1 MVTKG
6 DLLSVTRTRLYSPR
20 HTPGLWQARQC
31 TITTPSL
38 QWLTNCPNVL
48 HFLMVHWITLED
60 KCYIFFS
67 PHSLIP
73 LVALLGLTLSL
84 SLCLHL
90 SFSPHPRFPSNN
102 SSDTPEHQT
111 TLDLWIFPGPP
122 LCPTDTHLQV
132 LPSSSSS
139 VSHSSLHPYFLVTHV
154 FPYLTS
160 IFDPLY
166 HHLLLFHTDSLSFSH
181 SSSFLLI
188 ELHYDS
194 FSWLIASYTAWS
206 VHLVPR
212 YINPSIPLYFP
223 KLFLLHVHSILLHF
237 TLLCPTTN
245 APTQ

>member
-1 MVTKG
+1 MRKKDCNRSSL
-6 DLLSVTRTRLYSPR
+6 DLPQISPLSHGHPS
-20 HTPGLWQARQC
+20 PGL
-31 TITTPSL
+31 SL
-38 QWLTNCPNVL
+38 LPFSCSS
-48 HFLMVHWITLED
+48 HFT
-60 KCYIFFS
+60 FFS
-67 PHSLIP
+67 AP
-73 LVALLGLTLSL
+73 LLLCHLTS
-84 SLCLHL
+84 
-90 SFSPHPRFPSNN
+90 
-102 SSDTPEHQT
+102 
-111 TLDLWIFPGPP
+111 
-122 LCPTDTHLQV
+122 
-132 LPSSSSS
+132 
-139 VSHSSLHPYFLVTHV
+139 
-154 FPYLTS
+154 PYLTS